1 MAEQRSDSA
10 ALADKA
16 AVLAQ
21 QCRADAKRVSYS
33 GDTATAAAK
42 HRLYEA
48 ADTLDALV
56 HLMRQENF
64 ERIERQL
71 QALLAEAEA
80 CGLVITVEQQPLQP
94 LRMGYYRTVGTVRRA
109 RSG

>member
-1 MAEQRSDSA
+1 MSGP
-10 ALADKA
+10 LADKA

-21 QCRADAKRVSYS
+21 QCRADAACVSYN
-33 GDTATAAAK
+33 GDKAAAAAK
-42 HRLYEA
+42 HRLHEA
-48 ADTLDALV
+48 AATLDALV
-56 HLMRQENF
+56 HTMRQANI

-94 LRMGYYRTVGTVRRA
+94 PRMGYYRTVGTVRRA
-109 RSG
+109 RSA